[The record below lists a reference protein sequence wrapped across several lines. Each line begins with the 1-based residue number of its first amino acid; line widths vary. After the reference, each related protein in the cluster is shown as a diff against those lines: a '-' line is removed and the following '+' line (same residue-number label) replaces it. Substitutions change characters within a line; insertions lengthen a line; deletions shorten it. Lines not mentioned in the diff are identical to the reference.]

1 MGDRYAE
8 SFAKW
13 QMVQRLDLP
22 LIILLGGATGVG
34 KSTIATML
42 ANRLGITRVIPTDAV
57 REVMR
62 SMFTADLFPSL
73 HTSSFDAARLVR
85 HPLPRSADP
94 VIIGFREQVSAVA
107 VGIEA
112 LVSRAVSEGTD
123 LIVEGAHVVPGF
135 FDLARFENKAVVV
148 PLVVTVDE
156 VELHRSHFVQRSH
169 DSRNRP
175 AERYLDSFQ
184 NIRKMHRYVR
194 SLALQHNVAIVPSY
208 NLDATLSQVIDLV
221 VGQAFKAVPD
231 RTGPGPL
238 DADTT
243 AEDPHSGGG
252 AAESP
257 TVPIPTRRTRTAPH
271 DAERGG
277 TMSIAPQ
284 ALERSVLESKERDE
298 LAVIAEAMG
307 VKPSSRASKATLIDS
322 ILRQAGIETPEERP
336 RRTRATKAA
345 AATPAATTETAPAP
359 TPAGSD
365 SGRRRVARLRRIR
378 VRCGGA
384 DAARPGQ

>member
-1 MGDRYAE
+1 MIVGDQEYEFPYSKGLMASAIMATGLAPGRAFHVAEVIEERLDDQAVSTISRVELNVLAKDVLRSEVGDRYAE
-8 SFAKW
+8 SFSKW
-13 QMVQRLDLP
+13 QMVQRLDRP

-42 ANRLGITRVIPTDAV
+42 ASRLGITRVIPTDAI

-62 SMFTADLFPSL
+62 SMFTEDLFPSL

-135 FDLARFENKAVVV
+135 FDLDRFEDKAVVV
-148 PLVVTVDE
+148 PMVVTVDE

-169 DSRNRP
+169 DCRNRP

-194 SLALQHNVAIVPSY
+194 SLALENNVAIVQSY
-208 NLDATLSQVIDLV
+208 NLDATLTQVIDLV
-221 VGQAFKAVPD
+221 VGQAFKAVPEPI
-231 RTGPGPL
+231 GPGP
-238 DADTT
+238 T
-243 AEDPHSGGG
+243 GGG
-252 AAESP
+252 PTGAPVPTPTSP
-257 TVPIPTRRTRTAPH
+257 TNHSDQTNTR
-271 DAERGG
+271 
-277 TMSIAPQ
+277 
-284 ALERSVLESKERDE
+284 
-298 LAVIAEAMG
+298 
-307 VKPSSRASKATLIDS
+307 
-322 ILRQAGIETPEERP
+322 
-336 RRTRATKAA
+336 
-345 AATPAATTETAPAP
+345 
-359 TPAGSD
+359 
-365 SGRRRVARLRRIR
+365 
-378 VRCGGA
+378 GA
-384 DAARPGQ
+384 